1 MKRLLYFTNA
11 LLFILIVN
19 INVFG
24 QDGEAIFKSKCS
36 ACHILGK
43 DGTGPNLKG
52 VKQKWTDAGEGD
64 LLSEWV
70 KNSTSLIAGGKS
82 TMANTIKTY
91 SPMEM
96 PAQDV
101 TPADVDAILTFV
113 DGYVETAA
121 PAATETA
128 TAGSTTTTQEVTYL
142 PNYKEN
148 LTKFYWLLV
157 SIILLSIGIF
167 IMSSSIM
174 SLAKSDFFQNK
185 LAEKKEK
192 ENKEKNSGIN
202 TTLIAIVGMFGLMAF
217 SNHSL
222 ALSFMSPGEATESA
236 PWLKVE
242 TSDLYFLA
250 VINIILLGVIFYLKN
265 MFKNLVNLVKTE
277 KEKEKAIVEEPK
289 ALKKINQ
296 VLTDVVPI
304 EEEHKILMHHEYDGI
319 QELDNNLPPWWVWM
333 FFATIVFAVVYL
345 FNYHILKTGDLQYQA
360 YDKEIKQADA
370 QVKAYLE
377 ANAMNVDET
386 TVTLLTDKG
395 EIEKGKALFETNCV
409 TCHNP
414 KGEGN
419 IGPNLTDKN
428 WIYGF
433 DIKDVFKTVKT
444 GTPNGMPEHGTKFNP
459 VQIQQVASFV
469 LSLPEAKGKAP
480 QGEIIEK

>member
-70 KNSTSLIAGGKS
+70 KNSTALIAGGKS

-96 PAQDV
+96 PAQEV

-121 PAATETA
+121 PVASTPNVGSEATTPKIK
-128 TAGSTTTTQEVTYL
+128 YL

-157 SIILLSIGIF
+157 AILILILGIF
-167 IMSSSIM
+167 MMSSSIM
-174 SLAKSDFFQNK
+174 NLTKSDYFQNK
-185 LAEKKEK
+185 LAEKKD
-192 ENKEKNSGIN
+192 KEKNDSSIN
-202 TTLIAIVGMFGLMAF
+202 TTLIAIIGMFGLMALN
-217 SNHSL
+217 NHSL
-222 ALSFMSPGEATESA
+222 ALSFMTPGEAKENT
-236 PWLKVE
+236 PWLLVE

-250 VINIILLGVIFYLKN
+250 VINLILLGVVFYLKN
-265 MFKNLVNLVKTE
+265 MFKNLMDLVKTE
-277 KEKEKAIVEEPK
+277 QEKTVIAKPK
-289 ALKKINQ
+289 RLKKINH

-304 EEEHKILMHHEYDGI
+304 EQEHKILMDHEYDGI

-333 FFATIVFAVVYL
+333 FYATIVFAIVYL

-386 TVTLLTDKG
+386 TVTLMSDASELG
-395 EIEKGKALFETNCV
+395 KGKALFETNCV

-433 DIKDVFKTVKT
+433 NIKEVFKTIKT
-444 GTPNGMPEHGTKFNP
+444 GTPNGMPEHGSKFNP

>member
-24 QDGEAIFKSKCS
+24 QDGEVIFKSKCS

-70 KNSTSLIAGGKS
+70 KNSTALIAGGKS

-121 PAATETA
+121 PVASTPKIGSEATNPKIK
-128 TAGSTTTTQEVTYL
+128 YL

-157 SIILLSIGIF
+157 AILILILGIF
-167 IMSSSIM
+167 MMSSSIM
-174 SLAKSDFFQNK
+174 NLTKSDYFQNK
-185 LAEKKEK
+185 LAEKKD
-192 ENKEKNSGIN
+192 KEKSDSSIN
-202 TTLIAIVGMFGLMAF
+202 TTLIAIIGMFGLMALN
-217 SNHSL
+217 NHSL
-222 ALSFMSPGEATESA
+222 ALSFMTPGEAKENT
-236 PWLKVE
+236 PWLLVE
-242 TSDLYFLA
+242 TSYLYFLA
-250 VINIILLGVIFYLKN
+250 VINLIILVVVFYLKN
-265 MFKNLVNLVKTE
+265 MFKNLMDLVKTE
-277 KEKEKAIVEEPK
+277 QEKTVIAKPK
-289 ALKKINQ
+289 RLKKINH

-304 EEEHKILMHHEYDGI
+304 EQEHKILMDHEYDGI

-333 FFATIVFAVVYL
+333 FYATIVFAVVYL

-386 TVTLLTDKG
+386 TVTLMTDAAELG
-395 EIEKGKALFETNCV
+395 KGKALFETNCV

-433 DIKDVFKTVKT
+433 DIKEVFKTVKT
-444 GTPNGMPEHGTKFNP
+444 GTPNGMPEHGSKFNP
-459 VQIQQVASFV
+459 VQIQQVVSFV

>member
-70 KNSTSLIAGGKS
+70 KNSTALIAGGKS
-82 TMANTIKTY
+82 TMANSIKTY

-128 TAGSTTTTQEVTYL
+128 TAGSTTTTPEVTYL

-157 SIILLSIGIF
+157 AIVILLIGIF

-174 SLAKSDFFQNK
+174 NLTKSDYFQNK
-185 LAEKKEK
+185 LAEKKD
-192 ENKEKNSGIN
+192 KEKSSSSIN
-202 TTLIAIVGMFGLMAF
+202 TTLIAIIGMFGLMALN
-217 SNHSL
+217 NHSL
-222 ALSFMSPGEATESA
+222 ALSFMTPGEAKEDS
-236 PWLKVE
+236 PWLLVE

-250 VINIILLGVIFYLKN
+250 VINLVLLGVIFYLKN
-265 MFKNLVNLVKTE
+265 MFKNLMNLVKTE
-277 KEKEKAIVEEPK
+277 QEKAKAEEPVV
-289 ALKKINQ
+289 LKKLNH

-304 EEEHKILMHHEYDGI
+304 EQEHKILMDHEYDGI

-386 TVTLLTDKG
+386 TVTLMTDAA
-395 EIEKGKALFETNCV
+395 ELEKGKALFETNCV

-459 VQIQQVASFV
+459 IQIQQVASFV

>member
-70 KNSTSLIAGGKS
+70 KNSTALIAGGKS

-96 PAQDV
+96 PAQEV

-121 PAATETA
+121 PVASTPNVGSEATTPKIK
-128 TAGSTTTTQEVTYL
+128 YL

-157 SIILLSIGIF
+157 AILILILGIF
-167 IMSSSIM
+167 MMSSSIM
-174 SLAKSDFFQNK
+174 NLTKSDYFQNK
-185 LAEKKEK
+185 LAEKKD
-192 ENKEKNSGIN
+192 KEKNDSSIN
-202 TTLIAIVGMFGLMAF
+202 TTLIAIIGMFGLMALN
-217 SNHSL
+217 NHSL
-222 ALSFMSPGEATESA
+222 ALSFMTPGEAKENT
-236 PWLKVE
+236 PWLLVE

-250 VINIILLGVIFYLKN
+250 VINLILLGVVFYLKN
-265 MFKNLVNLVKTE
+265 MFKNLMDLVKTE
-277 KEKEKAIVEEPK
+277 QEKTVIAKPK
-289 ALKKINQ
+289 RLKKINH

-304 EEEHKILMHHEYDGI
+304 EQEHKILMDHEYDGI

-333 FFATIVFAVVYL
+333 FYATIVFAIVYL

-386 TVTLLTDKG
+386 TVTLMSDASELG
-395 EIEKGKALFETNCV
+395 KGKALFETNCV

-433 DIKDVFKTVKT
+433 NIKEVFKTIKT
-444 GTPNGMPEHGTKFNP
+444 GTPNGMPEHGSKFNP
-459 VQIQQVASFV
+459 VQIQQVASFI

>member
-19 INVFG
+19 VNVFG

-64 LLSEWV
+64 LISEWV
-70 KNSTSLIAGGKS
+70 KNSTALIAGGKS
-82 TMANTIKTY
+82 TMANAIKTY

-113 DGYVETAA
+113 DGYVEKIVDFPTN
-121 PAATETA
+121 ETA
-128 TAGSTTTTQEVTYL
+128 TAGSTTTPEVTYL

-157 SIILLSIGIF
+157 AIVILLLGIF

-174 SLAKSDFFQNK
+174 NLTKSDYFQNK
-185 LAEKKEK
+185 LAEKKD
-192 ENKEKNSGIN
+192 KEKNSSSIN
-202 TTLIAIVGMFGLMAF
+202 TTLIAIIGMFGLMALN
-217 SNHSL
+217 NHSL
-222 ALSFMSPGEATESA
+222 ALSFMTPGEAKEDS
-236 PWLKVE
+236 PWLLVE

-250 VINIILLGVIFYLKN
+250 VINLILLGVVFYLKN
-265 MFKNLVNLVKTE
+265 MFKNLLNLVKTE
-277 KEKEKAIVEEPK
+277 QEKAKAQEPVV
-289 ALKKINQ
+289 LKKLNH

-304 EEEHKILMHHEYDGI
+304 EQEHKILMDHEYDGI

-386 TVTLLTDKG
+386 TVTLMTDAAELG
-395 EIEKGKALFETNCV
+395 KGKALFETNCV

-459 VQIQQVASFV
+459 IQIQQVASFV

>member
-1 MKRLLYFTNA
+1 
-11 LLFILIVN
+11 
-19 INVFG
+19 
-24 QDGEAIFKSKCS
+24 
-36 ACHILGK
+36 
-43 DGTGPNLKG
+43 
-52 VKQKWTDAGEGD
+52 
-64 LLSEWV
+64 
-70 KNSTSLIAGGKS
+70 
-82 TMANTIKTY
+82 
-91 SPMEM
+91 
-96 PAQDV
+96 
-101 TPADVDAILTFV
+101 
-113 DGYVETAA
+113 
-121 PAATETA
+121 
-128 TAGSTTTTQEVTYL
+128 
-142 PNYKEN
+142 
-148 LTKFYWLLV
+148 
-157 SIILLSIGIF
+157 
-167 IMSSSIM
+167 MSSSIM

>member
-70 KNSTSLIAGGKS
+70 KNSTALIAGGKS

-96 PAQDV
+96 PAQEV

-121 PAATETA
+121 PVASTPNV
-128 TAGSTTTTQEVTYL
+128 GSEATTTKIKYL

-157 SIILLSIGIF
+157 AILILILGIF
-167 IMSSSIM
+167 MMSSSIM
-174 SLAKSDFFQNK
+174 NLTKSDYFQNK
-185 LAEKKEK
+185 LAEKKD
-192 ENKEKNSGIN
+192 KEKNDSSIN
-202 TTLIAIVGMFGLMAF
+202 TTLIAIIGMFGLMALN
-217 SNHSL
+217 NHSL
-222 ALSFMSPGEATESA
+222 ALSFMTPGEAKENT
-236 PWLKVE
+236 PWLLVE

-250 VINIILLGVIFYLKN
+250 VINLILLGVVFYLKN
-265 MFKNLVNLVKTE
+265 MFKNLMDLVKTE
-277 KEKEKAIVEEPK
+277 QEKTVIAKPK
-289 ALKKINQ
+289 RLKKINH

-304 EEEHKILMHHEYDGI
+304 EQEHKILMDHEYDGI

-333 FFATIVFAVVYL
+333 FYATIVFAIVYL

-386 TVTLLTDKG
+386 TVTLMSDASELG
-395 EIEKGKALFETNCV
+395 KGKALFETNCV

-433 DIKDVFKTVKT
+433 DIKEVFKTIKT
-444 GTPNGMPEHGTKFNP
+444 GTPNGMPEHGSKFNP
-459 VQIQQVASFV
+459 VQIQQVASFI

>member
-70 KNSTSLIAGGKS
+70 KNSTALIAGGKS

-121 PAATETA
+121 PVASTPKIGSEATNPKIK
-128 TAGSTTTTQEVTYL
+128 YL

-157 SIILLSIGIF
+157 AILILILGIF
-167 IMSSSIM
+167 MMSSSIM
-174 SLAKSDFFQNK
+174 NLTKSDYFQNK
-185 LAEKKEK
+185 LAEKKD
-192 ENKEKNSGIN
+192 KEKSDSSIN
-202 TTLIAIVGMFGLMAF
+202 TTLIAIIGMFGLMALN
-217 SNHSL
+217 NHSL
-222 ALSFMSPGEATESA
+222 ALSFMTPGEAKENT
-236 PWLKVE
+236 PWLLVE

-250 VINIILLGVIFYLKN
+250 VINLILLGVVFYLKN
-265 MFKNLVNLVKTE
+265 MFKNLMDLVKTE
-277 KEKEKAIVEEPK
+277 QEKTVIAKPK
-289 ALKKINQ
+289 RLKKINH

-304 EEEHKILMHHEYDGI
+304 EQEHKILMDHEYDGI

-333 FFATIVFAVVYL
+333 FYATMVFAVVYL

-386 TVTLLTDKG
+386 TVTLMTDAAELG
-395 EIEKGKALFETNCV
+395 KGKALFETNCV

-433 DIKDVFKTVKT
+433 DIKEVFKTVKT
-444 GTPNGMPEHGTKFNP
+444 GTPNGMPEHGSKFNP
-459 VQIQQVASFV
+459 VQIQQVVSFV

>member
-24 QDGEAIFKSKCS
+24 QDGEVIFKSKCS

-70 KNSTSLIAGGKS
+70 KNSTALIAGGKS

-121 PAATETA
+121 PVASTPKIGSEATNPKIK
-128 TAGSTTTTQEVTYL
+128 YL

-157 SIILLSIGIF
+157 AILILILGIF
-167 IMSSSIM
+167 MMSSSIM
-174 SLAKSDFFQNK
+174 NLTKSDYFQNK
-185 LAEKKEK
+185 LAEKKD
-192 ENKEKNSGIN
+192 KEKSDSSIN
-202 TTLIAIVGMFGLMAF
+202 TTLIAIIGMFGLMALN
-217 SNHSL
+217 NHSL
-222 ALSFMSPGEATESA
+222 ALSFMTPGEAKENT
-236 PWLKVE
+236 PWLLVE

-250 VINIILLGVIFYLKN
+250 VINLILLGVVFYLKN
-265 MFKNLVNLVKTE
+265 MFKNLMDLVKTE
-277 KEKEKAIVEEPK
+277 QEKTVIAKPK
-289 ALKKINQ
+289 RLKKINH

-304 EEEHKILMHHEYDGI
+304 EQEHKILMDHEYDGI

-333 FFATIVFAVVYL
+333 FYATIVFAVVYL

-386 TVTLLTDKG
+386 TVTLMTDAAELG
-395 EIEKGKALFETNCV
+395 KGKALFETNCV

-433 DIKDVFKTVKT
+433 DIKEVFKTVKT
-444 GTPNGMPEHGTKFNP
+444 GTPNGMPEHGSKFNP
-459 VQIQQVASFV
+459 VQIQQVVSFV

>member
-70 KNSTSLIAGGKS
+70 KNSTALIAGGKS

-96 PAQDV
+96 PAQEV

-113 DGYVETAA
+113 DGYVETATPVA
-121 PAATETA
+121 STSNVGSEATTPKIK
-128 TAGSTTTTQEVTYL
+128 YL

-157 SIILLSIGIF
+157 AILILILGIF
-167 IMSSSIM
+167 MMSSSIM
-174 SLAKSDFFQNK
+174 NLTKSDYFQNK
-185 LAEKKEK
+185 LAEKKD
-192 ENKEKNSGIN
+192 KEKNDSSIN
-202 TTLIAIVGMFGLMAF
+202 TTLIAIIGMFGLMALN
-217 SNHSL
+217 NHSL
-222 ALSFMSPGEATESA
+222 ALSFMTPGEAKENT
-236 PWLKVE
+236 PWLLVE
-242 TSDLYFLA
+242 SSDLYFLA
-250 VINIILLGVIFYLKN
+250 VINLILLGVVFYLKN
-265 MFKNLVNLVKTE
+265 MFKNLMDLVKTE
-277 KEKEKAIVEEPK
+277 QEKTVIAKPK
-289 ALKKINQ
+289 RLKKINH

-304 EEEHKILMHHEYDGI
+304 EQEHKILMDHEYDGI

-333 FFATIVFAVVYL
+333 FYATIVFAIVYL

-386 TVTLLTDKG
+386 TVTLMSDASELG
-395 EIEKGKALFETNCV
+395 KGKALFETNCV

-433 DIKDVFKTVKT
+433 DIKEVFKTIKT
-444 GTPNGMPEHGTKFNP
+444 GTPNGMPEHGSKFNP
-459 VQIQQVASFV
+459 VQIQQVASFI

>member
-70 KNSTSLIAGGKS
+70 KNSTALIAGGKS

-96 PAQDV
+96 PAQEV

-113 DGYVETAA
+113 DGYVETATPVA
-121 PAATETA
+121 STSNVGSEATTPKIK
-128 TAGSTTTTQEVTYL
+128 YL

-157 SIILLSIGIF
+157 AILILILGIF
-167 IMSSSIM
+167 MMSSSIM
-174 SLAKSDFFQNK
+174 NLTKSDYFQNK
-185 LAEKKEK
+185 LAEKKD
-192 ENKEKNSGIN
+192 KEKNDSSIN
-202 TTLIAIVGMFGLMAF
+202 TTLIAIIGMFGLMALN
-217 SNHSL
+217 NHSL
-222 ALSFMSPGEATESA
+222 ALSFMTPGEAKENT
-236 PWLKVE
+236 PWLLVE

-250 VINIILLGVIFYLKN
+250 VINLILLGVVFYLKN
-265 MFKNLVNLVKTE
+265 MFKNLMDLVKTE
-277 KEKEKAIVEEPK
+277 QEKTVIAKPK
-289 ALKKINQ
+289 RLKKINH

-304 EEEHKILMHHEYDGI
+304 EQEHKILMDHEYDGI

-333 FFATIVFAVVYL
+333 FYATIVFAIVYL

-386 TVTLLTDKG
+386 TVTLMSDASELG
-395 EIEKGKALFETNCV
+395 KGKALFETNCV

-433 DIKDVFKTVKT
+433 DIKEVFKTIKT
-444 GTPNGMPEHGTKFNP
+444 GTPNGMPEHGSKFNP
-459 VQIQQVASFV
+459 VQIQQVASFI

>member
-70 KNSTSLIAGGKS
+70 KNSTALIAGGKS

-96 PAQDV
+96 PAQEV

-121 PAATETA
+121 PVA
-128 TAGSTTTTQEVTYL
+128 STTNVGSEATTPKIKYL

-157 SIILLSIGIF
+157 AILILILGIF
-167 IMSSSIM
+167 MMSSSIM
-174 SLAKSDFFQNK
+174 NLTKSDYFQNK
-185 LAEKKEK
+185 LAEKKD
-192 ENKEKNSGIN
+192 KEKNDSSIN
-202 TTLIAIVGMFGLMAF
+202 TTLIAIIGMFGLMALN
-217 SNHSL
+217 NHSL
-222 ALSFMSPGEATESA
+222 ALSFMTPGEAKENT
-236 PWLKVE
+236 PWLLVE

-250 VINIILLGVIFYLKN
+250 VINLILLGVVFYLKN
-265 MFKNLVNLVKTE
+265 MFKNLMDLVKTE
-277 KEKEKAIVEEPK
+277 QEKTVIAKPK
-289 ALKKINQ
+289 RLKKINH

-304 EEEHKILMHHEYDGI
+304 EQEH
-319 QELDNNLPPWWVWM
+319 
-333 FFATIVFAVVYL
+333 
-345 FNYHILKTGDLQYQA
+345 
-360 YDKEIKQADA
+360 
-370 QVKAYLE
+370 
-377 ANAMNVDET
+377 
-386 TVTLLTDKG
+386 
-395 EIEKGKALFETNCV
+395 
-409 TCHNP
+409 
-414 KGEGN
+414 
-419 IGPNLTDKN
+419 
-428 WIYGF
+428 
-433 DIKDVFKTVKT
+433 
-444 GTPNGMPEHGTKFNP
+444 
-459 VQIQQVASFV
+459 
-469 LSLPEAKGKAP
+469 
-480 QGEIIEK
+480 

>member
-1 MKRLLYFTNA
+1 MKRLLYFTHA

-24 QDGEAIFKSKCS
+24 KDGEVIFKSKCS

-70 KNSTSLIAGGKS
+70 KNSTALIAGGKS

-121 PAATETA
+121 PVASTPKIGSEATTPKIK
-128 TAGSTTTTQEVTYL
+128 YL

-157 SIILLSIGIF
+157 AILILILGIF
-167 IMSSSIM
+167 MMSSSIM
-174 SLAKSDFFQNK
+174 NLTKSDYFQNK
-185 LAEKKEK
+185 LAEKKD
-192 ENKEKNSGIN
+192 KEKSDSSIN
-202 TTLIAIVGMFGLMAF
+202 TTLIAIIGMFGLMALN
-217 SNHSL
+217 NHSL
-222 ALSFMSPGEATESA
+222 ALSFMTPGEAKENT
-236 PWLKVE
+236 PWLLVE

-250 VINIILLGVIFYLKN
+250 VINLILLGVVFYLKN
-265 MFKNLVNLVKTE
+265 MFKNLMDLVKTE
-277 KEKEKAIVEEPK
+277 QEKTVIAKPK
-289 ALKKINQ
+289 RLKKINH

-304 EEEHKILMHHEYDGI
+304 EQEHKILMDHEYDGI

-333 FFATIVFAVVYL
+333 FYATIVFAVVYL

-386 TVTLLTDKG
+386 TVTLMTDAAELG
-395 EIEKGKALFETNCV
+395 KGKALFETNCV

-433 DIKDVFKTVKT
+433 DIKEVFKTVKT
-444 GTPNGMPEHGTKFNP
+444 GTPNGMPEHGSKFNP
-459 VQIQQVASFV
+459 VQIQQVVSFV

>member
-19 INVFG
+19 VNVFG

-70 KNSTSLIAGGKS
+70 KNSTALIAGGKS

-121 PAATETA
+121 PVASTPKIGSEATNPKIK
-128 TAGSTTTTQEVTYL
+128 YL

-157 SIILLSIGIF
+157 AILILILGIF
-167 IMSSSIM
+167 MMSSSIM
-174 SLAKSDFFQNK
+174 NLTKSDYFQNK
-185 LAEKKEK
+185 LAEKKD
-192 ENKEKNSGIN
+192 KEKSDSSIN
-202 TTLIAIVGMFGLMAF
+202 TTLIAIIGMFGLMALN
-217 SNHSL
+217 NHSL
-222 ALSFMSPGEATESA
+222 ALSFMTPGEAKENT
-236 PWLKVE
+236 PWLLVE

-250 VINIILLGVIFYLKN
+250 VINLILLGVVFYLKN
-265 MFKNLVNLVKTE
+265 MFKNLMDLVKTE
-277 KEKEKAIVEEPK
+277 QEKTVIAKPK
-289 ALKKINQ
+289 RLKKINH

-304 EEEHKILMHHEYDGI
+304 EQEHKILMDHEYDGI

-333 FFATIVFAVVYL
+333 FYATIVFAVVYL

-386 TVTLLTDKG
+386 TVTLMTDAAELG
-395 EIEKGKALFETNCV
+395 KGKALFETNCV

-433 DIKDVFKTVKT
+433 DIKEVFKTVKT
-444 GTPNGMPEHGTKFNP
+444 GTPNGMPEHGSKFNP
-459 VQIQQVASFV
+459 VQIQQVVSFV

>member
-70 KNSTSLIAGGKS
+70 KNSTALIAGGKS

-121 PAATETA
+121 PVASTPKIGSEATNPKIK
-128 TAGSTTTTQEVTYL
+128 YL

-157 SIILLSIGIF
+157 AILILILGIF
-167 IMSSSIM
+167 MMSSSIM
-174 SLAKSDFFQNK
+174 NLTKSDYFQNK
-185 LAEKKEK
+185 LAEKKD
-192 ENKEKNSGIN
+192 KEKSDSSIN
-202 TTLIAIVGMFGLMAF
+202 TTLIAIIGMFGLMALN
-217 SNHSL
+217 NHSL
-222 ALSFMSPGEATESA
+222 ALSFMTPGEAKENT
-236 PWLKVE
+236 PWLLVE

-250 VINIILLGVIFYLKN
+250 VINLILLGVVFYLKN
-265 MFKNLVNLVKTE
+265 MFKNLMDLVKTE
-277 KEKEKAIVEEPK
+277 QEKTVIAKPK
-289 ALKKINQ
+289 RLKKINH

-304 EEEHKILMHHEYDGI
+304 EQEHKILMDHEYDGI

-333 FFATIVFAVVYL
+333 FYATIVFAVVYL

-386 TVTLLTDKG
+386 TVTLMTDAAELG
-395 EIEKGKALFETNCV
+395 KGKALFETNCV

-444 GTPNGMPEHGTKFNP
+444 GTPNGMPEHGSKFNP
-459 VQIQQVASFV
+459 VQIQQVVSFV

>member
-70 KNSTSLIAGGKS
+70 KNSTALIAGGKS

-96 PAQDV
+96 PAQEV

-121 PAATETA
+121 PVASTPNVGSEATTPKIK
-128 TAGSTTTTQEVTYL
+128 YL

-157 SIILLSIGIF
+157 AILILILGIF
-167 IMSSSIM
+167 MMSSSIM
-174 SLAKSDFFQNK
+174 NLTKSDYFQNK
-185 LAEKKEK
+185 LAEKKD
-192 ENKEKNSGIN
+192 KEKNDSSIN
-202 TTLIAIVGMFGLMAF
+202 TTLIAIIGMFGLMALN
-217 SNHSL
+217 NHSL
-222 ALSFMSPGEATESA
+222 ALSFMTPGEAKENT
-236 PWLKVE
+236 PWILVE

-250 VINIILLGVIFYLKN
+250 VINLILLGVVFYLKN
-265 MFKNLVNLVKTE
+265 MFKNLMDLVKTE
-277 KEKEKAIVEEPK
+277 QEKTVIAKPK
-289 ALKKINQ
+289 RLKKINH

-304 EEEHKILMHHEYDGI
+304 EQEHKILMDHEYDGI

-333 FFATIVFAVVYL
+333 FYATIVFAVVYL

-360 YDKEIKQADA
+360 YNKEIKQADA

-386 TVTLLTDKG
+386 TVTLMTDAAELG
-395 EIEKGKALFETNCV
+395 KGKALFETNCV

-433 DIKDVFKTVKT
+433 DIKEVFKTVKT
-444 GTPNGMPEHGTKFNP
+444 GTPNGMPEHGSKFNP
-459 VQIQQVASFV
+459 VQIQQVVSFV
-469 LSLPEAKGKAP
+469 LSLAEAKGKAP

>member
-70 KNSTSLIAGGKS
+70 KNSTALIAGGKS

-121 PAATETA
+121 PVASTPKIGSEATNPKIK
-128 TAGSTTTTQEVTYL
+128 YL

-157 SIILLSIGIF
+157 AILILILGIF
-167 IMSSSIM
+167 MMSSSIM
-174 SLAKSDFFQNK
+174 NLTKSDYFQNK
-185 LAEKKEK
+185 LAEKKD
-192 ENKEKNSGIN
+192 KEKSDSSIN
-202 TTLIAIVGMFGLMAF
+202 TTLIAIIGMFGLMALN
-217 SNHSL
+217 NHSL
-222 ALSFMSPGEATESA
+222 ALSFMTPGEAKENT
-236 PWLKVE
+236 PWLLVE

-250 VINIILLGVIFYLKN
+250 VINLILLGVVFYLKN
-265 MFKNLVNLVKTE
+265 MFKNLMDLVKTE
-277 KEKEKAIVEEPK
+277 QEKTVIAKPK
-289 ALKKINQ
+289 RLKKINH

-304 EEEHKILMHHEYDGI
+304 EQEHKILMDHEYDGI

-333 FFATIVFAVVYL
+333 FYATIVFAVVYL

-386 TVTLLTDKG
+386 TVTLMTDAAELG
-395 EIEKGKALFETNCV
+395 KGKALFETNCV

-433 DIKDVFKTVKT
+433 DIKEVFKTVKT
-444 GTPNGMPEHGTKFNP
+444 GTPNGMPEHGSKFNP
-459 VQIQQVASFV
+459 VQIQQVVSFV

>member
-52 VKQKWTDAGEGD
+52 VKQKWSDAGEGD

-70 KNSTSLIAGGKS
+70 KNSTALIAGGKS

-96 PAQDV
+96 PAQEV

-113 DGYVETAA
+113 DGYVETATPVA
-121 PAATETA
+121 STPNVGSEATTPKIK
-128 TAGSTTTTQEVTYL
+128 YL

-157 SIILLSIGIF
+157 AILILILGIF
-167 IMSSSIM
+167 MMSSSIM
-174 SLAKSDFFQNK
+174 NLTKSDYFQNK
-185 LAEKKEK
+185 LAEKKD
-192 ENKEKNSGIN
+192 KEKNDSSIN
-202 TTLIAIVGMFGLMAF
+202 TTLIAIIGMFGLMALN
-217 SNHSL
+217 NHSL
-222 ALSFMSPGEATESA
+222 ALSFMTPGEAKENT
-236 PWLKVE
+236 PWLLVE

-250 VINIILLGVIFYLKN
+250 VINLILLGVVFYLKN
-265 MFKNLVNLVKTE
+265 MFKNLMDLAKTE
-277 KEKEKAIVEEPK
+277 QEKTVIAKPK
-289 ALKKINQ
+289 RLKKINH

-304 EEEHKILMHHEYDGI
+304 EQEHKILMDHEYDGI

-333 FFATIVFAVVYL
+333 FYATIVFAIVYL
-345 FNYHILKTGDLQYQA
+345 LNYHILKTGDLQYQA

-386 TVTLLTDKG
+386 TVTLMSDASELG
-395 EIEKGKALFETNCV
+395 KGKALFETNCV

-433 DIKDVFKTVKT
+433 NIKEVFKTIKT
-444 GTPNGMPEHGTKFNP
+444 GTPNGMPEHGSKFNP
-459 VQIQQVASFV
+459 VQIQQVASFI